1 MYFNSY
7 NTHIIIC
14 VPSISNWILMLTKE
28 QFLPLGILQQRV
40 VRQPKYL
47 HDAGKL
53 FHLVLS
59 REQRVARV
67 KLCQDTAQWPHV
79 NSHAVRE
86 TQDDLGRAV
95 EAWLDVGVD
104 PLVFVAAG
112 SKINDFDRAL
122 ALQPQ
127 QDILLRMGRYTVD
140 VLKTF
145 VYTEAHNPKTV
156 LHSCTITIQIHLYP
170 VMLLHMYS
178 YNT

>member
-67 KLCQDTAQWPHV
+67 KLCQDTAQ
-79 NSHAVRE
+79 
-86 TQDDLGRAV
+86 
-95 EAWLDVGVD
+95 
-104 PLVFVAAG
+104 
-112 SKINDFDRAL
+112 
-122 ALQPQ
+122 
-127 QDILLRMGRYTVD
+127 
-140 VLKTF
+140 
-145 VYTEAHNPKTV
+145 
-156 LHSCTITIQIHLYP
+156 
-170 VMLLHMYS
+170 
-178 YNT
+178 